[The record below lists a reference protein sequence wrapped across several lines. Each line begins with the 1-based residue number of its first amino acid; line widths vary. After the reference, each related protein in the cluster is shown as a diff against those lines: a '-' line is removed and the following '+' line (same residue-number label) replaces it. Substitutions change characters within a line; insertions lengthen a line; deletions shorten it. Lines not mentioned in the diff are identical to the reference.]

1 MLEPRLWIVGDML
14 VHLAAE
20 IRKPARL
27 ELAGHAARTQRRHFF
42 LCPPPS
48 SQKKLARGSE
58 NSGTEVYYDLNTE
71 HEQLVKI
78 NKKNDI
84 NFEVKSEID

>member
-48 SQKKLARGSE
+48 SQKNWHG
-58 NSGTEVYYDLNTE
+58 DL
-71 HEQLVKI
+71 KI
-78 NKKNDI
+78 PAPKFTTI
-84 NFEVKSEID
+84 